1 MRYAAAVAAVL
12 VLLVVAY
19 RHLEH
24 DGGLGQ
30 PPPQCPAPDHAVWLP
45 PANHGHGAW
54 GCGMSLTIT
63 GRSTRAL
70 VGAHAARGPTIRSVE
85 IYDRRHVQQVQP

>member
-24 DGGLGQ
+24 AGGLGQ
-30 PPPQCPAPDHAVWLP
+30 PPQCPAPDHAVWLP

>member
-24 DGGLGQ
+24 AGGLGQ
-30 PPPQCPAPDHAVWLP
+30 PPPQCPAPDHAV
-45 PANHGHGAW
+45 
-54 GCGMSLTIT
+54 
-63 GRSTRAL
+63 
-70 VGAHAARGPTIRSVE
+70 
-85 IYDRRHVQQVQP
+85 